1 MQNKR
6 IISDVII
13 KRTQPKPAPVL
24 PSVETLLPEK
34 EIVQPYSK
42 SKFKPISSKAEAR
55 SVFKGLRVTGIVLFL
70 AVFFATAVILIT
82 FKSSRVEVRMTP
94 KSAELT
100 VNRTFVL
107 SRSGAAGAI
116 EFGTLALSYPMSGS
130 FASGEKK
137 STETKAEGT
146 VVIFNKSSK
155 DPQVL
160 ITSTRLES
168 PDGKIYRIPSTVIIP
183 GLKVENGK
191 QIPGSK
197 EVSVIADKA
206 GTEYNIGLTDFT
218 IPGFKGSPKFET
230 VFARS
235 KTDMSGGYV
244 GNSQIVT
251 KNAVEAAAAELIS
264 EANKNLKNII
274 SKKLPAGSV
283 LLPGSEEY
291 FILSTEVNP
300 KIGSPL
306 PAGQKFEIKLNAEA
320 RGAMIKEADLA
331 KAVAKNDLDPASL
344 GGGDFRILNLGEL
357 DLKLSG
363 YKYEGETMRA
373 DVKGKVKM
381 EAAIDI
387 ENAKNILM
395 KSGVDNGAGVLGLF
409 SAISRAE
416 LKYHPFW
423 AGFLPGKLLDPMSY
437 SGHIDIQITSR

>member
-24 PSVETLLPEK
+24 PSVEILLEEK

-100 VNRTFVL
+100 VNRPLVL

-183 GLKVENGK
+183 GTKVEDGK
-191 QIPGSK
+191 TVPGSK
-197 EVSVIADKA
+197 EVNVVADKPGA
-206 GTEYNIGLTDFT
+206 EYNIGLTDFT
-218 IPGFKGSPKFET
+218 IPGFKGSPKFES

-235 KTDMSGGYV
+235 KTEMSGGYV
-244 GNSQIVT
+244 GNSQIIT
-251 KNAVEAAAAELIS
+251 KNAVDAAVAELVS

-274 SKKLPAGSV
+274 SKKLPEDSMF
-283 LLPGSEEY
+283 LSGSEE
-291 FILSTEVNP
+291 FAVISVETNP
-300 KIGSPL
+300 KLGMPISDGR
-306 PAGQKFEIKLNAEA
+306 KFEVKLNAEA
-320 RGAMIKEADLA
+320 RGTIVKETDLA
-331 KAVAKNDLDPASL
+331 KMLLKNDVDLASL
-344 GGGDFRILNLGEL
+344 GGGEIRIKNINEL
-357 DLKLSG
+357 DIKLLG
-363 YKYEGETMRA
+363 YKFDATSL
-373 DVKGKVKM
+373 KM
-381 EAAIDI
+381 
-387 ENAKNILM
+387 
-395 KSGVDNGAGVLGLF
+395 
-409 SAISRAE
+409 
-416 LKYHPFW
+416 
-423 AGFLPGKLLDPMSY
+423 
-437 SGHIDIQITSR
+437 